1 MTKKIKEIKISRR
14 QTELEML
21 SNSLAGGAEGSGD
34 DGFRVS
40 LQGAGAAGHGPDPE
54 HSLRLVDHW
63 ENLLRLHPKSLN
75 TRAQA
80 GHHLS
85 LAADEEGQR
94 NRLLLQRNTTPIHRS
109 NIWIALVET
118 SIHEQNI
125 QIREPF

>member
-1 MTKKIKEIKISRR
+1 
-14 QTELEML
+14 ML

-34 DGFRVS
+34 DGLRVS

-63 ENLLRLHPKSLN
+63 ENLLRLNPQSLY

-94 NRLLLQRNTTPIHRS
+94 NRLLLQRNTTPIHWS
-109 NIWIALVET
+109 NIWIAVVE
-118 SIHEQNI
+118 SPIHEQNI
-125 QIREPF
+125 HIRDPF

>member
-1 MTKKIKEIKISRR
+1 
-14 QTELEML
+14 ML

-63 ENLLRLHPKSLN
+63 ENLLRLHPQSLY

-94 NRLLLQRNTTPIHRS
+94 NRLLLQRNTTPIHWS

-118 SIHEQNI
+118 PIHEQNI
-125 QIREPF
+125 HIRDPFSSPG